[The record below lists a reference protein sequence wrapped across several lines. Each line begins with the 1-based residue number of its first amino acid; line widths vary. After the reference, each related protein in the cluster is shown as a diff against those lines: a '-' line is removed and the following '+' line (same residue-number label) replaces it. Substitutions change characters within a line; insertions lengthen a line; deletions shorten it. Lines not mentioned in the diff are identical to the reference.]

1 VKALAARRTPGARE
15 VALMVVRDT
24 FGDQPRAARE
34 AMDYRL
40 RRSGLAG
47 RDRAFATE
55 LAYGAIKMRRALDER
70 LAPFLGPKA
79 ATLPKPIAEILRL
92 GAYQLIYM
100 NGVEPYAAVSESVG
114 LARIYGHKGT
124 AGLVNAVLRRVAEN
138 IESHGR
144 LGASAPDGADESDDA
159 IARRASLPTWI
170 VAHWR
175 KRFGAER
182 VAAIAAGVNAP
193 APIGIGL
200 DTRRIDAKAARAML
214 AEHGADAEPSAFT
227 ADTLIATDAHGI
239 DLETIGAGRWFLHA
253 ESAALPVD
261 LLAPQ
266 PGEAIY
272 EACSGRGNK
281 TLQIVARTN
290 GIGSLEAVDLD
301 ERKVERLRERLAVH
315 DAAYVRVAAR
325 DASLPGEPDC
335 DAVLVD
341 APCSGIGIVGRQPE
355 ARWRKSPEDGLRL
368 APEQRAILEAAATRV
383 KPGGRLVYAVCS
395 TDVREGDDVIDA
407 FLAAHDEFARAP
419 LPSRYAPLATPA
431 GDVLVAPGIAGRD
444 GFFIAS
450 VTRRP

>member
-1 VKALAARRTPGARE
+1 
-15 VALMVVRDT
+15 MVVRDT

-40 RRSGLAG
+40 RRSSLTG

-70 LAPFLGPKA
+70 LAPFLGAKA

-92 GAYQLIYM
+92 GAYQLVYM

-124 AGLVNAVLRRVAEN
+124 AGLVNAVLRRVADEF
-138 IESHGR
+138 
-144 LGASAPDGADESDDA
+144 AAAPPERPLEDDDDA

-175 KRFGAER
+175 SRFGEQRLAEI
-182 VAAIAAGVNAP
+182 VAGVNAP

-200 DTRRIDAKAARAML
+200 DRRRIDATTARALL
-214 AEHGADAEPSAFT
+214 AEHGADAEPSGFV
-227 ADTLIATDAHGI
+227 ADTLIANDAHGI
-239 DLETIGAGRWFLHA
+239 DVELLGAGRWFLHA

-261 LLAPQ
+261 LLDPQ

-272 EACSGRGNK
+272 EACCGRGNK
-281 TLQIVARTN
+281 TLQIVARLN
-290 GIGSLEAVDLD
+290 GEGSFEAVDLD
-301 ERKVERLRERLAVH
+301 ERKVQRLRERLAVH
-315 DAAYVRVAAR
+315 DAAFVQVVAR
-325 DASLPGEPDC
+325 DAAFPGAADR

-355 ARWRKSPEDGLRL
+355 ARWRKSPDDGARL
-368 APEQRAILEAAATRV
+368 APEQRRILAAAATRV
-383 KPGGRLVYAVCS
+383 IPGGRLVYAVCS
-395 TDVREGDDVIDA
+395 TDSREGDEVIA
-407 FLAAHDEFARAP
+407 EFLGAHPQFERLP
-419 LPSRYAPLATPA
+419 LPARYAPLTTAA

-450 VTRRP
+450 LRRSK

>member
-1 VKALAARRTPGARE
+1 VSALAARRTPGARE

-40 RRSGLAG
+40 RRSGLTG

-92 GAYQLIYM
+92 GAYQLAYM

-124 AGLVNAVLRRVAEN
+124 AGLVNAVLRRLAEDVEAN
-138 IESHGR
+138 GR
-144 LGASAPDGADESDDA
+144 ASSSANVDETDDA

-182 VAAIAAGVNAP
+182 LAAIVAGVNAP

-200 DTRRIDAKAARAML
+200 DTRRIDADSARARL
-214 AEHGADAEPSAFT
+214 AEHGADALPSAFA

-239 DLETIGAGRWFLHA
+239 DVETLGAGRWFLHA

-266 PGEAIY
+266 PGETIY

-290 GIGSLEAVDLD
+290 GTGSFEAVDLD
-301 ERKVERLRERLAVH
+301 ERKIERLRERLAVH

-355 ARWRKSPEDGLRL
+355 ARWRKSPDDGLRL
-368 APEQRAILEAAATRV
+368 APEQRAILAAAATRV

-395 TDVREGDDVIDA
+395 TDPREGDEAIAA
-407 FLAAHDEFARAP
+407 FLAAQGDFARAP

-450 VTRRP
+450 LMRRP

>member
-1 VKALAARRTPGARE
+1 VSALAARRTPGARE

-34 AMDYRL
+34 ALDYRL

-55 LAYGAIKMRRALDER
+55 LAYGSIKMRRALDER
-70 LAPFLGPKA
+70 LAPYLGAKA

-92 GAYQLIYM
+92 GTYQLAYM
-100 NGVEPYAAVSESVG
+100 TGVEPYAAVSESVG

-124 AGLVNAVLRRVAEN
+124 AGLVNAVLRRVAEGVAAN
-138 IESHGR
+138 GIAAAAEPAEGN
-144 LGASAPDGADESDDA
+144 ESDDR
-159 IARRASLPTWI
+159 IARRESLPTWL

-175 KRFGAER
+175 RRFGAER
-182 VAAIAAGVNAP
+182 LAAIAAGVNAP

-200 DTRRIDAKAARAML
+200 DTRRIDVAAARARL
-214 AEHGADAEPSAFT
+214 AEHGADAQPSAFA
-227 ADTLIATDAHGI
+227 ADTLIASDAHGV
-239 DLETIGAGRWFLHA
+239 DLETLGAGRWFLHA

-281 TLQIVARTN
+281 TLQIVARMQ
-290 GIGSLEAVDLD
+290 GSGSLETVDLD
-301 ERKVERLRERLAVH
+301 DRKVERLRERLAVH

-325 DASLPGEPDC
+325 DAALPGEPDC
-335 DAVLVD
+335 DGVLVD

-355 ARWRKSPEDGLRL
+355 ARWRKSPDDPLRL
-368 APEQRAILEAAATRV
+368 APAQRAILAAAATRV

-395 TDVREGDDVIDA
+395 TDPREGDDIVESL
-407 FLAAHDEFARAP
+407 LAAQPDFARAP
-419 LPSRYAPLATPA
+419 LPARYAPLATPA
-431 GDVLVAPGIAGRD
+431 GDVLVPPGIDGRD

-450 VTRRP
+450 LQRRP

>member
-15 VALMVVRDT
+15 VALVVVRDT
-24 FGDQPRAARE
+24 FGDQPRATRE

-40 RRSGLAG
+40 RRSGLTA

-92 GAYQLIYM
+92 GAYQLVYM
-100 NGVEPYAAVSESVG
+100 SGVEPYAAVSESVG

-124 AGLVNAVLRRVAEN
+124 AGLVNAVLRRVAEHV
-138 IESHGR
+138 EAHGR
-144 LGASAPDGADESDDA
+144 AEPAPLPGASDDA
-159 IARRASLPTWI
+159 VARRASLPTWL
-170 VAHWR
+170 VTQWR
-175 KRFGAER
+175 KRFGSDR
-182 VAAIAAGVNAP
+182 LAAIVAGVNAP

-200 DTRRIDAKAARAML
+200 DTRRIDVAAARARL
-214 AEHGADAEPSAFT
+214 AEHGADAVPSAFA
-227 ADTLIATDAHGI
+227 ADTLVARDAHGV
-239 DLETIGAGRWFLHA
+239 DLETLGAGRWFLHA

-261 LLAPQ
+261 LLDPQ

-281 TLQIVARTN
+281 TLQIVARTQ
-290 GIGSLEAVDLD
+290 GRGSLEAVDID

-315 DAAYVRVAAR
+315 DAAYVRLAAR
-325 DASLPGEPDC
+325 DASLPGPDDC

-355 ARWRKSPEDGLRL
+355 ARWRKSPDDALRL
-368 APEQRAILEAAATRV
+368 APEQRAILAAAATRV
-383 KPGGRLVYAVCS
+383 KPGGRLIYAVCS
-395 TDVREGDDVIDA
+395 TDPREGDEVIDA
-407 FLAAHDEFARAP
+407 FLATHPAFARAA
-419 LPSRYAPLATPA
+419 LPARYTPLATAA
-431 GDVLVAPGIAGRD
+431 GDVLVAPGIEGRD

-450 VTRRP
+450 VFRRR

>member
-1 VKALAARRTPGARE
+1 VSALAARRMPGARE

-40 RRSGLAG
+40 RRSGLTG

-70 LAPFLGPKA
+70 LAPFLGSKA

-92 GAYQLIYM
+92 GAYQLAYM

-124 AGLVNAVLRRVAEN
+124 AGLVNAVLRRVAEDVEAN
-138 IESHGR
+138 GR
-144 LGASAPDGADESDDA
+144 AAMPDPTDTSDDA
-159 IARRASLPTWI
+159 IARRASLPTWL

-175 KRFGAER
+175 KRFGAEQL
-182 VAAIAAGVNAP
+182 AAIAAGVNAP

-200 DTRRIDAKAARAML
+200 DTRRIDADGARARL
-214 AEHGADAEPSAFT
+214 AEHGADAEPSRFS
-227 ADTLIATDAHGI
+227 ADTLIARDAHGV
-239 DLETIGAGRWFLHA
+239 DLETLGAGRWFLHA
-253 ESAALPVD
+253 ESAAMPVD
-261 LLAPQ
+261 LLDPQ

-281 TLQIVARTN
+281 TLQIVART
-290 GIGSLEAVDLD
+290 GGRGALEAVDLD
-301 ERKVERLRERLAVH
+301 ERKIERLRERLAVH

-355 ARWRKSPEDGLRL
+355 ARWRKHPDDGVRL
-368 APEQRAILEAAATRV
+368 AAEQRAILAAAATRV

-395 TDVREGDDVIDA
+395 TDPREGDDVVDA
-407 FLAAHDEFARAP
+407 FLAAHSDFTRAP
-419 LPSRYAPLATPA
+419 LPARYAPLATPA
-431 GDVLVAPGIAGRD
+431 GDVLVAPGIDGRD

>member
-1 VKALAARRTPGARE
+1 MSALAARRTPGARE

-34 AMDYRL
+34 ALDYRL

-55 LAYGAIKMRRALDER
+55 LAYGSIKMRRALDDR
-70 LAPFLGPKA
+70 LAPYLGAKA

-92 GAYQLIYM
+92 GAYQLAYM
-100 NGVEPYAAVSESVG
+100 TGVEPYAAVSESVG

-124 AGLVNAVLRRVAEN
+124 AGLVNAVLRRVAEDVAA
-138 IESHGR
+138 HGH
-144 LGASAPDGADESDDA
+144 ASAAEAPGDESDDA
-159 IARRASLPTWI
+159 LARRASLPTWL

-175 KRFGAER
+175 RRFGAGR
-182 VAAIAAGVNAP
+182 LAAIAAGVNAP

-200 DTRRIDAKAARAML
+200 DTRRIDAAAARARL
-214 AEHGADAEPSAFT
+214 AEHGAGAQPSAFT
-227 ADTLIATDAHGI
+227 ADTLIASDAHGI
-239 DLETIGAGRWFLHA
+239 DLETLGAGRWFLHA

-281 TLQIVARTN
+281 TLQIVARLQ
-290 GIGSLEAVDLD
+290 GSGSLEAVDLD

-325 DASLPGEPDC
+325 DAALPGEPDC

-355 ARWRKSPEDGLRL
+355 ARWRKSPDDALRL
-368 APEQRAILEAAATRV
+368 VPVQHAILDAAASRV

-395 TDVREGDDVIDA
+395 TDPREGDEIVDA
-407 FLAAHDEFARAP
+407 LLAARPAFARAP
-419 LPSRYAPLATPA
+419 LPARYAPLATPA
-431 GDVLVAPGIAGRD
+431 GDVLVAPGIDGRD

-450 VTRRP
+450 LQRRP

>member
-1 VKALAARRTPGARE
+1 VSALAARRTPGARE

-40 RRSGLAG
+40 RRSGLTG

-92 GAYQLIYM
+92 GAYQLAYM

-124 AGLVNAVLRRVAEN
+124 AGLVNAVLRRLAEDVEAN
-138 IESHGR
+138 GR
-144 LGASAPDGADESDDA
+144 ASSSANVDETDDA

-170 VAHWR
+170 VAHWH

-182 VAAIAAGVNAP
+182 LAAIVAGVNAP

-200 DTRRIDAKAARAML
+200 DTRRIDADSARARL
-214 AEHGADAEPSAFT
+214 AEHGADALPSAFA

-239 DLETIGAGRWFLHA
+239 DVETLGAGRWFLHA

-266 PGEAIY
+266 PGETIY

-290 GIGSLEAVDLD
+290 GTGSFEAVDLD
-301 ERKVERLRERLAVH
+301 ERKIERLRERLAVH

-355 ARWRKSPEDGLRL
+355 ARWRKSPDDGLRL
-368 APEQRAILEAAATRV
+368 APEQRAILAAAATRV

-395 TDVREGDDVIDA
+395 TDPREGDEAIAA
-407 FLAAHDEFARAP
+407 FLAAQGDFARAP

-450 VTRRP
+450 LMRRP